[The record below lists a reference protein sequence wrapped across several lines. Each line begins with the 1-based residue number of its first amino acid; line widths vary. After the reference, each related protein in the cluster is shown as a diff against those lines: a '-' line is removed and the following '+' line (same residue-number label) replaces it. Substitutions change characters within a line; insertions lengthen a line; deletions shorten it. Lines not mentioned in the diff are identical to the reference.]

1 MGPVGDFLDCVHLQ
15 EKLRVR
21 MVNIGQCI
29 YRDLT
34 TWAQGRA
41 GMKRS
46 IGVFWQKIL
55 NDPSSM
61 EFISHFL

>member
-1 MGPVGDFLDCVHLQ
+1 MGPVGFFLDCVHLQ

-29 YRDLT
+29 YRNLT
-34 TWAQGRA
+34 TWAKGRA

-46 IGVFWQKIL
+46 IEVFWQKIL
-55 NDPSSM
+55 NDPSSI